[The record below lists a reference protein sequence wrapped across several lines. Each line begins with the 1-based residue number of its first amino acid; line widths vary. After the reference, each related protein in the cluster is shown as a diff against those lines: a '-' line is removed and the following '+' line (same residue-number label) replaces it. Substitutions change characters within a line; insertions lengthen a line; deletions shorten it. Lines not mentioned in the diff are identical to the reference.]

1 MKIILQKIDQ
11 GVEKIAEYG
20 LYVCVVGMIIFS
32 VLTIVFRWVNYNILW
47 FEPLVRH
54 LVFLAA
60 FLGGV
65 LATGRHTHIGID
77 ILGKFFENK
86 KMYDAQKWV
95 ERVISLACTLTL
107 IWLIKASYN
116 FMVIE
121 FEYGK
126 EEFLGIH
133 SGFLVGIIPFGF
145 LMIAIRFGFI
155 FIDSFLKEEAK

>member
-1 MKIILQKIDQ
+1 MKTVLNSLDR
-11 GVEKIAEYG
+11 GVEKLAEYG
-20 LYVCVVGMIIFS
+20 LYVSVIGMIIFS
-32 VLTIVFRWVNYNILW
+32 VLTIVFRWINFNVLW

-65 LATGRHTHIGID
+65 LATGRRTHIGID

-86 KMYDAQKWV
+86 EMFRAQRLV
-95 ERVISLACTLTL
+95 GRIISLASGLTL
-107 IWLIKASYN
+107 VWLIKASYE
-116 FMVIE
+116 FMLVE
-121 FEYGK
+121 LQYGK

-145 LMIAIRFGFI
+145 TLIAIRFFVL
-155 FIDSFLKEEAK
+155 FLKSFMEEEKK